1 MHEIMTIEEVAKYL
15 RVSERTIYDWAQKGV
30 LPGGKIGTTWR
41 FKTTDIQKWVNDRLE
56 NNKENLKNDVNKASQ
71 PIIPERVIVTS
82 SKNKVDVLNELID
95 NISTSYHVVNKEALK
110 EGILER
116 EKIMSTG
123 IGLGI
128 AIPHVR
134 SDAVNDLILSFAI
147 CKKGIKDYGSLD
159 QKAVQIVCM
168 LAARSDQH
176 KEYLRML
183 SVISSKLKEASLR
196 EQLLN
201 TNDKNIICELLNK

>member
-201 TNDKNIICELLNK
+201 TNDKNIICELLTK